1 LAIIT
6 CITLQTILTLLSLLI
21 PGFPSWIV
29 IAASIALLG
38 VAVICILTVD
48 GGIRRADYLDQKVEA
63 QTQFISTIKTELQ
76 ILVDNV
82 SLTIRVSKRITP
94 KFRTVNPGGASFLPI

>member
-63 QTQFISTIKTELQ
+63 QTQFISTIKTGVRQQMRHKSGAKPCQALFFCQ
-76 ILVDNV
+76 IF
-82 SLTIRVSKRITP
+82 SK
-94 KFRTVNPGGASFLPI
+94 LL